1 MQGARHPG
9 MMKKKMLDCPEKFP
23 FHSLAG
29 LRETWPKTQEVKR
42 ETLKFAQPVHC
53 DSQAPDVASRMK
65 TV

>member
-53 DSQAPDVASRMK
+53 DSQAP
-65 TV
+65 